1 MDRMLGEFLAFARG
15 DSLEATVP
23 VDPFSLA
30 AGVAEDARRA
40 GASVELL
47 RVDENGGDA
56 VPLRPLAVGRAL
68 QNLVGNAARHGT
80 HVLLTVREG
89 PRWLVFAVEDD
100 GPGIP
105 EADRARALQP
115 FTRLDAARP
124 SNPAGPGVGLGLTIA
139 LDVARSHGGTLEL
152 GESPGLGGLKATLRL
167 PR

>member
-1 MDRMLGEFLAFARG
+1 M
-15 DSLEATVP
+15 
-23 VDPFSLA
+23 
-30 AGVAEDARRA
+30 
-40 GASVELL
+40 

-68 QNLVGNAARHGT
+68 QNLVGNAARHGS
-80 HVLLTVREG
+80 HVVLTVREA
-89 PRWLVFAVEDD
+89 PRWLTFVVEDD

-105 EADRARALQP
+105 EAERARALQP

-124 SNPAGPGVGLGLTIA
+124 SDPAGPGVGLGLTIA